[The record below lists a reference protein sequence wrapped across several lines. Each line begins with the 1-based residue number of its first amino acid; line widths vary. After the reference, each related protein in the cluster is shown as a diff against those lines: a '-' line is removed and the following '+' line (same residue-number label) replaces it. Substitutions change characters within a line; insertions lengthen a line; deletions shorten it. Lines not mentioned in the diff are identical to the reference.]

1 MHAGRPRLRDQPSA
15 AMRKSTDLRK
25 ALIRQAER
33 TSWLQIP
40 KQLMTNTYTL
50 ALAAWFQ
57 HMSRGNELQ
66 ALYDD
71 LFGPDDD
78 AADGEASCAIRE
90 HLEGAELTCTPQQHG
105 VPTVT
110 LAPIGLFHIKSW
122 LTHAQQVR
130 SLPRFKL
137 LLSLCNTITLQEN
150 TLQAV
155 EAEGW
160 LRGRANQAMCFGR
173 LPSWTQA
180 IADRLPLKHWPEQV
194 VQTQIKHAKPTICN
208 KA

>member
-1 MHAGRPRLRDQPSA
+1 
-15 AMRKSTDLRK
+15 
-25 ALIRQAER
+25 
-33 TSWLQIP
+33 
-40 KQLMTNTYTL
+40 
-50 ALAAWFQ
+50 
-57 HMSRGNELQ
+57 MSRGNELQ
-66 ALYDD
+66 ALYDE

-90 HLEGAELTCTPQQHG
+90 HLEGAELTCTPQHG

-110 LAPIGLFHIKSW
+110 LAKEKAVQALAPIGLFHIKSW

-160 LRGRANQAMCFGR
+160 LKGRANQAMCFGR

-180 IADRLPLKHWPEQV
+180 IADRLPLEQWPEQV
-194 VQTQIKHAKPTICN
+194 VQTQIQYAKAAICN